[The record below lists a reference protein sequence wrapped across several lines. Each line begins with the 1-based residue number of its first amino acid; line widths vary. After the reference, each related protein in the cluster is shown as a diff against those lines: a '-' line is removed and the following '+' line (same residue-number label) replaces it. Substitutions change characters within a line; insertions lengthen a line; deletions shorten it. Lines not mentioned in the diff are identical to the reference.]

1 MWLAK
6 TSCIY
11 EIRKREH
18 CKNDNY
24 YEEDANIASK
34 QVGPDVENPDV
45 DEMDEGNLALLLLQ
59 YIYLVDIIEEHIC
72 LPDMNNSTKY
82 IEIDSNALWRIILH
96 VSETVST
103 RVNRQSTKHMHTRAL

>member
-1 MWLAK
+1 MAK

-59 YIYLVDIIEEHIC
+59 YIYLVDIIEEHIF

-82 IEIDSNALWRIILH
+82 IEIY
-96 VSETVST
+96 
-103 RVNRQSTKHMHTRAL
+103 